1 MALVVSA
8 LVINWAM
15 ISLAHIKFRRAK
27 QQQGVATRF
36 PALLYPLGNWVCLLF
51 MAAVLVIMLITP
63 GMAISVY
70 LIPVWI
76 AILGV
81 GYLFK
86 QKKPTHESTLISS
99 STLHPFRVQSVVTS
113 SHFPAHSNFIHITDL
128 ILQRKI
134 PLPAN
139 NSLHTEPGEQSMDNN
154 KLSVKEKIGYGM
166 GDAGCNIIFGA
177 IMLFVNYFYTDI
189 FGLAPALVG
198 VLLLSVRVIDAVT
211 DPIMGAIADRTRS
224 KYGRFRPW
232 LLWIAFP
239 YALFSV
245 LMFTTPE
252 WSYNSK
258 VIYAF
263 VTYFLLSLTY
273 TAINIP
279 YCSLGGVI
287 TNDPKER
294 VACQSY
300 RFVMVGIATLLLSLT
315 LLPMADWFGGDNKA
329 KGYQMAMTVLAL
341 IGTCMFLFCFATV
354 RERIRP
360 AVQTNDE
367 LKNDL
372 KDVWKNDQ
380 WVRILLLTL
389 CNVCPG
395 FIRMAATMYY
405 VTWVM
410 GQSTHFATLFISL
423 GVVGMMFGS
432 MLAKVLTDRWCKLK
446 VFFWTN
452 IVLAIFSCVLLLRP
466 ESHHHHRGAL
476 LPAEHPASDPFP
488 AALVADGRRGRLR
501 RVENRQT
508 HHRDQLLR
516 QYLLPQAGAGDCRG
530 DGRLPALLVR
540 LRRRGKSAKR
550 RRHQRYRAAVHGD
563 SGRRLSDYRRRGA
576 SAES

>member
-1 MALVVSA
+1 M
-8 LVINWAM
+8 N
-15 ISLAHIKFRRAK
+15 
-27 QQQGVATRF
+27 
-36 PALLYPLGNWVCLLF
+36 
-51 MAAVLVIMLITP
+51 
-63 GMAISVY
+63 
-70 LIPVWI
+70 
-76 AILGV
+76 
-81 GYLFK
+81 
-86 QKKPTHESTLISS
+86 
-99 STLHPFRVQSVVTS
+99 
-113 SHFPAHSNFIHITDL
+113 
-128 ILQRKI
+128 
-134 PLPAN
+134 
-139 NSLHTEPGEQSMDNN
+139 NN

-239 YALFSV
+239 YALFSI

-263 VTYFLLSLTY
+263 VTYF
-273 TAINIP
+273 
-279 YCSLGGVI
+279 
-287 TNDPKER
+287 
-294 VACQSY
+294 
-300 RFVMVGIATLLLSLT
+300 LLSLT

-354 RERIRP
+354 RERVRP
-360 AVQTNDE
+360 AVQTHDE

-452 IVLAIFSCVLLLRP
+452 IALAIFSCAFYFFDPKATTTIVVLYVLLNILHQIP
-466 ESHHHHRGAL
+466 SPLHWSL
-476 LPAEHPASDPFP
+476 M
-488 AALVADGRRGRLR
+488 ADVDDYGEWKTGKRITGISFSGNIFFLK
-501 RVENRQT
+501 
-508 HHRDQLLR
+508 LGLAI
-516 QYLLPQAGAGDCRG
+516 AGAMVGF
-530 DGRLPALLVR
+530 LLSWYGYDAGAKAQSADAINGIVLLFTVIPGIGYLITAGVVR
-540 LRRRGKSAKR
+540 LLKVDRETMKQIQSDLEKR
-550 RRHQRYRAAVHGD
+550 RTNYRELNDYQELKAA
-563 SGRRLSDYRRRGA
+563 
-576 SAES
+576 ETK